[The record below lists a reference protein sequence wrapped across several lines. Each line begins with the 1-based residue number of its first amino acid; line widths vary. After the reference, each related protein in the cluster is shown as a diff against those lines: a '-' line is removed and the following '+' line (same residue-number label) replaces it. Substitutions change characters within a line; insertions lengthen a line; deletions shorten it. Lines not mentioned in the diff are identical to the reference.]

1 MVSEVEKVSVLRL
14 TEAGKSAADD
24 VVVRG
29 FPLTIAYL
37 QICTH
42 RLGGEVSQ
50 RFRCHPYW
58 LCQGKEDER
67 LR

>member
-29 FPLTIAYL
+29 FPLTIACL

-42 RLGGEVSQ
+42 
-50 RFRCHPYW
+50 
-58 LCQGKEDER
+58 
-67 LR
+67 